1 MTSICAKKKRKE
13 CDDLLNHINKIKVL
27 IDQFSL
33 FGFTYEKWRCYH
45 DFAREFATLIR
56 TLEHCIRDYA
66 DEGVDCGIHDDIFAR
81 NVQKEEERTRGVE
94 IAMVSCQGKWNHL
107 HTKTSR
113 RDTIVA
119 NRATLCVFYYN
130 VIIKNKKCEQN

>member
-45 DFAREFATLIR
+45 DFALEFATLIR
-56 TLEHCIRDYA
+56 TLEHCLRDYA
-66 DEGVDCGIHDDIFAR
+66 DEGVDCGIRDDVFAR
-81 NVQKEEERTRGVE
+81 NVQKEEERTPRCWNRNGIMSRQMKPSSYKNVKTWYN
-94 IAMVSCQGKWNHL
+94 CGKPSH
-107 HTKTSR
+107 
-113 RDTIVA
+113 IV
-119 NRATLCVFYYN
+119 RFFITM
-130 VIIKNKKCEQN
+130 Q